1 MQAEHLHSN
10 SNDES
15 SSPPSRAESAATSRN
30 VNPGSES
37 SNGETGNVYAQ
48 NLELQQEE
56 IVLPTDTNEGG
67 KKLSIHEVD

>member
-15 SSPPSRAESAATSRN
+15 SSPPSRTDSAATNRSGA
-30 VNPGSES
+30 NPGSVTS
-37 SNGETGNVYAQ
+37 SSDQTGNVYAQ
-48 NLELQQEE
+48 NLELQQDE

-67 KKLSIHEVD
+67 KFLSKLI